1 MAPAAS
7 SVAAAPA
14 GSSVATHAPAASSVA
29 TAGVAASP
37 SAAAGAATSPSTAAG
52 TAASSSN
59 TKAKKKQ
66 KKGTFTTITAE
77 TLRASKNAS
86 RYMGAFK
93 VVGSQ
98 ESVHGP
104 IAKQ

>member
-7 SVAAAPA
+7 SVAVVGAA
-14 GSSVATHAPAASSVA
+14 V
-29 TAGVAASP
+29 SP
-37 SAAAGAATSPSTAAG
+37 SAAAGA
-52 TAASSSN
+52 AASSSN

-66 KKGTFTTITAE
+66 KKGTFTTITAV

-93 VVGSQ
+93 VIGSQ
-98 ESVHGP
+98 KSVHGP

>member
-1 MAPAAS
+1 MTPAAS

-14 GSSVATHAPAASSVA
+14 GSSVAAAGA
-29 TAGVAASP
+29 AASP
-37 SAAAGAATSPSTAAG
+37 SAAAGAAT
-52 TAASSSN
+52 SSSN

-77 TLRASKNAS
+77 TLRASKNAF

>member
-1 MAPAAS
+1 MTPTASSVAVAPAGTSVAAHALAAS
-7 SVAAAPA
+7 SVAAY
-14 GSSVATHAPAASSVA
+14 APAASLVA
-29 TAGVAASP
+29 TAGAAASL
-37 SAAAGAATSPSTAAG
+37 
-52 TAASSSN
+52 SN

-66 KKGTFTTITAE
+66 KKWTFTTITAE

>member
-7 SVAAAPA
+7 SVAAAE
-14 GSSVATHAPAASSVA
+14 
-29 TAGVAASP
+29 
-37 SAAAGAATSPSTAAG
+37 AAASPSTAAG
-52 TAASSSN
+52 AAASSSN

-86 RYMGAFK
+86 RYSYCAFK

-98 ESVHGP
+98 KSVHGP

>member
-14 GSSVATHAPAASSVA
+14 GSSVAAHAPAASSVA
-29 TAGVAASP
+29 AGAAASP
-37 SAAAGAATSPSTAAG
+37 SAAAGA
-52 TAASSSN
+52 AASSSN

-66 KKGTFTTITAE
+66 KKGTFTTVTAE